1 MRFHATLTHTPEN
14 YRLNPGVVGFYTQH
28 VVVSIARYVGEEAL
42 EDRERPVD
50 FGPRG
55 NLLEHRGKN
64 SKKAHREM
72 AEADGP

>member
-1 MRFHATLTHTPEN
+1 MRSHATLAHTPEN
-14 YRLNPGVVGFYTQH
+14 CRLNLGVVGFYTQH
-28 VVVSIARYVGEEAL
+28 VVVSIARYVGEEAQ

-55 NLLEHRGKN
+55 TVLEHRGKN
-64 SKKAHREM
+64 STKAHREM